1 MGNIPGQAVAFMTL
15 FLQLLGMTDFW
26 ASALVALGMFAHA
39 LGGQAGGFLGDAAAR
54 RFPRYGRIV
63 VCQVSVAAGAPHLQ
77 GLSPGNMHST
87 KLAGARLTPCGFAA
101 GDTHQA
107 VLWPAVFI
115 VACRVCGGSCLADIA
130 CPVTLGMFADASP
143 SRRPRA
149 ELRGSCACELHIIK

>member
-63 VCQVSVAAGAPHLQ
+63 VCQVSVAAGAPQPWQRLRLRDLPSVRLQ
-77 GLSPGNMHST
+77 
-87 KLAGARLTPCGFAA
+87 
-101 GDTHQA
+101 
-107 VLWPAVFI
+107 VV
-115 VACRVCGGSCLADIA
+115 
-130 CPVTLGMFADASP
+130 
-143 SRRPRA
+143 
-149 ELRGSCACELHIIK
+149 